1 MTTIPNDQI
10 SLGHTIK
17 IQSRSINIAG
27 KKILFD
33 VKRGLA
39 KA

>member
-1 MTTIPNDQI
+1 MTTIPI
-10 SLGHTIK
+10 KSRSATIK